1 MGKIKFIAHY
11 LPQYHQI
18 PENDEWWGK
27 GFTEWTNTAKAKP
40 LFKGHYQPHV
50 PADLGFY
57 DLRLPQIREA
67 QAEMAKEYGI
77 YGFCYWHYWFGNG
90 RRILELP
97 FNEVLASKKPDFP
110 FCLAWA
116 NQSWSG
122 IWHGETDRILIEQTY
137 PGDDDYIAHFNFL
150 MEAFRDERYI
160 MVDGK
165 PLFFVF
171 MPTEIPDLKHFT
183 ELYTDLAIKNGFPG
197 IHFVVT
203 NVVTEWEPKQYN
215 IDAISYSLL
224 YKIWALLNPPEQKS
238 NFFSFMK
245 NRKARKFDLNCI
257 DYSEAIKHLIYKE
270 KPDSYY
276 YPSVLPNWDNTPRSH
291 TNGLIFH
298 ESTPDLFE
306 QHLKEAIDIVKD
318 YPDENKIIFIKSWNE
333 WAEGNHLEPDLKWGL
348 KYLEKIKKYSD
359 IRY

>member
-11 LPQYHQI
+11 LPQFHPI
-18 PENDEWWGK
+18 PENDIWWGK

-67 QAEMAKEYGI
+67 QAEMAKEHGI

-90 RRILELP
+90 KRILELP
-97 FNEVLASKKPDFP
+97 FNEVLASKKTDFP

-122 IWHGETDRILIEQTY
+122 IWHGESDRVLVEQTY
-137 PGDDDYIAHFNFL
+137 PGDDDYIAHFNYL
-150 MEAFRDERYI
+150 KIAFNDKRYI
-160 MVDGK
+160 RIDDK
-165 PLFFVF
+165 PLFFIY

-183 ELYTDLAIKNGFPG
+183 ELFRDLAIKNGFAG

-203 NVVTEWEPKQYN
+203 NVVIEWDPKLYN
-215 IDAISYSLL
+215 IDAVSYSLM
-224 YKIWALLNPPEQKS
+224 YKVMQLINSNDRKNKVLAFIKNPKS
-238 NFFSFMK
+238 
-245 NRKARKFDLNCI
+245 RYHDLNCI
-257 DYSEAIKHLIYKE
+257 DYSEAIIHLLYKE
-270 KPDSYY
+270 KLDFYN
-276 YPSVLPNWDNTPRSH
+276 YPSILPNWDNTPRS
-291 TNGLIFH
+291 GKRGVIFH
-298 ESTPDLFE
+298 NSTPDLFE
-306 QHLKEAIDIVKD
+306 QHLKDAIEIVKD
-318 YPDENKIIFIKSWNE
+318 YPDEHKIIFVKSWNE

-348 KYLEKIKKYSD
+348 QYLLKIKKYSN
-359 IRY
+359 I